1 MFAADKVFAP
11 GKKKLDTKGD
21 YLIRLQGAAEAVRL
35 VGMRKIRSDGGG
47 LTKFSL
53 LRQKDPVKTKKIVD
67 AAFRIELDQLKKA
80 KKDGENYS
88 TRVDLNE
95 NLRRQSKKDLT
106 PDEIRRIEELQQSRT
121 EENAQIVD
129 AEIQLSLIHI

>member
-11 GKKKLDTKGD
+11 GKKQLDTKGD
-21 YLIRLQGAAEAVRL
+21 YLMRLQGAAEAVRL

-67 AAFRIELDQLKKA
+67 TAFRIELDKLKEA
-80 KKDGENYS
+80 KKSGENYS
-88 TRVDLNE
+88 TRINPNE
-95 NLRRQSKKDLT
+95 NLKRQTKKRFNT
-106 PDEIRRIEELQQSRT
+106 R
-121 EENAQIVD
+121 
-129 AEIQLSLIHI
+129 